1 MSVLKTKTKK
11 RHQAQT
17 VRKKSENTAVHSV
30 GRWSVVLMWLPLNNQ
45 WLDHHLAK
53 GITPQLLWQSQ
64 SNHTL
69 MKNMQPMCYS
79 DCVCYRK
86 WIGFWDPLKS
96 GHNKRPFW
104 SFWRGSTK
112 LKYTYK
118 GAFLTLEEEIR
129 TALSWKVN
137 WSTYCVTPLGCVIL
151 KCTLLYNILI
161 AHRRA
166 WTSLIAIY
174 LLAYRLASGEAG

>member
-1 MSVLKTKTKK
+1 MVFLCFSTIKKLHTTPLMAVLKTKTKK

-86 WIGFWDPLKS
+86 WILGFGTRLNRGTTKDHS
-96 GHNKRPFW
+96 GHSEEALLNWNIHTRGPFW
-104 SFWRGSTK
+104 PWR
-112 LKYTYK
+112 
-118 GAFLTLEEEIR
+118 
-129 TALSWKVN
+129 
-137 WSTYCVTPLGCVIL
+137 
-151 KCTLLYNILI
+151 
-161 AHRRA
+161 RR
-166 WTSLIAIY
+166 
-174 LLAYRLASGEAG
+174 